1 MLIRANDL
9 EVRTITEDELDAI
22 LMVYSLSEDFLAL
35 GPESKASMDMVIK
48 DLEISRNESGCFCGI
63 YQPDGKM
70 VGVVNFVPKDFDG
83 EHGVSF
89 ISLLMIAAPF
99 RRHGLGTKVVEMVEE
114 EITNNFHP
122 EMIRIAVQ
130 INNPG
135 ALRFWKRFG
144 YRIIKGPE
152 LRPDQTTVYYLQK
165 ETSSKTPDVCSSN

>member
-70 VGVVNFVPKDFDG
+70 K
-83 EHGVSF
+83 H
-89 ISLLMIAAPF
+89 
-99 RRHGLGTKVVEMVEE
+99 
-114 EITNNFHP
+114 
-122 EMIRIAVQ
+122 
-130 INNPG
+130 
-135 ALRFWKRFG
+135 LR
-144 YRIIKGPE
+144 E
-152 LRPDQTTVYYLQK
+152 
-165 ETSSKTPDVCSSN
+165 